1 MRKLVLPLLMLVG
14 YTAANA
20 QVCVPGYSATGI
32 YDNFTAKEAPSN
44 GVQGLYH
51 WGDTLLAGDLNPEFI
66 ASPKRNPVTGMLDAV
81 ITQGKGKYVPF
92 GIGFGDSNGAL
103 PGGSSYSIDLTSD
116 KTFKMKVKN
125 SSATVVKVRLSLQ
138 DTSMNVIDTYAAA
151 DPATIWTSAIEIEV
165 AANGLATLEGTFA
178 GAGQAVYGPKG
189 DNTDNLFITNKFNF
203 KAVSTILIT
212 VFNSLQDAA
221 DGYKTL
227 PIAGVAFSVDEI
239 QLGVCP
245 KGSAVNTISTGVTAN
260 VYPNPTSDVANVTM
274 NLNQVSSVNIS
285 VVDMFGRTVKEV
297 VNGKF
302 SNVNEQVNVSGL
314 AQGVYTVNYVVDGA
328 TAKSTLLMVK

>member
-32 YDNFTAKEAPSN
+32 YDNFSSAEAPSN

-51 WGDTLLAGDLNPEFI
+51 WGDTELAGDENPEFV
-66 ASPKRNPVTGMLDAV
+66 ATPVRNAVTGMLDAV
-81 ITQGKGKYVPF
+81 ITQGKGKYAPY
-92 GIGFGDSNGAL
+92 GIGFGDSNGELA
-103 PGGSSYSIDLTSD
+103 GGSSYSIDLTSD
-116 KTFKMKVKN
+116 KTFRLKVKN
-125 SSATVVKVRLSLQ
+125 NSATAVKVRLSLQ
-138 DTSMNVIDTYAAA
+138 DTSMNVIDTYAGAV
-151 DPATIWTSAIEIEV
+151 PATIWTSAIETEV
-165 AANGLATLEGTFA
+165 AANGIATLQGTFA
-178 GAGQAVYGPKG
+178 GAGQAKYGIKG
-189 DNTDNLFITNKFNF
+189 DNTDNEFITNLFNF

-212 VFNSLQDAA
+212 VFNPLQDEA
-221 DGYKTL
+221 DGWKTL
-227 PIAGVAFSVDEI
+227 PITGVSFSVDEI
-239 QLGVCP
+239 KLGACP
-245 KGSAVNTISTGVTAN
+245 TGNAVNALSSNEVATVF
-260 VYPNPTSDVANVTM
+260 PNPTSDVANVTL
-274 NLNQVSSVNIS
+274 NLNQVSAVNIS